1 MKRTVL
7 LAYTALF
14 ITFFVPFMQLRG
26 QTEGT
31 PPLDSAPIE
40 SLLPETSAPL
50 PATARPSTLPEESTP
65 PQTSPG
71 PAIEPAAAETPAP
84 EEIVMLLEDGTERKM
99 GMDEYVLC
107 VLAAEMPA
115 AFEPEALKAQAVAA
129 RTYAMYCAAANKHG
143 SAQVCG
149 DFGCCQAWISRDK
162 QRENWG
168 ADYDKNLEKLQAAVS
183 QTQGEYLAYEG
194 APVFAAFHSSSAGKT
209 EDCGRVWNPRPYLV
223 SVDSPETAED
233 VPNYIS
239 RLDCA
244 PLDFRDTILSA
255 CPDADFS
262 GSEAEWIGE
271 ILRDESGR
279 VESAELGGVTI
290 KGTELRSLFSLR
302 STAFT
307 LEYSGGRFIFT
318 VTGFGHGVGMS
329 QYGAN
334 VMAKNGADYAEILAH
349 YYPGAVLVK

>member
-40 SLLPETSAPL
+40 SLLPETSVPL

-65 PQTSPG
+65 PQTSPS

-168 ADYDKNLEKLQAAVS
+168 ADYDKNLEKLQDAVS

-279 VESAELGGVTI
+279 VESAELGGATI
-290 KGTELRSLFSLR
+290 KGTELRRLFSLR

-307 LEYSGGRFIFT
+307 LEYSDGRIIFT

-334 VMAKNGADYAEILAH
+334 VMAKNGAGYAEILAH

>member
-26 QTEGT
+26 QSEAA
-31 PPLDSAPIE
+31 PAESAPIE
-40 SLLPETSAPL
+40 SALPTEAAPL
-50 PATARPSTLPEESTP
+50 PAPPQPGALPEESSP
-65 PQTSPG
+65 PETSPG
-71 PAIEPAAAETPAP
+71 PVIEPTAAETPAP
-84 EEIVMLLEDGTERKM
+84 EKIILLLENGTEQEM
-99 GMDEYVLC
+99 SMDEYVLG

-115 AFEPEALKAQAVAA
+115 AFESEALKAQAVAA
-129 RTYAMYCAAANKHG
+129 RTYAMYCAAADKHG
-143 SAQVCG
+143 SAQVCA
-149 DFGCCQAWISRDK
+149 DFGCCQAWISQDK
-162 QRENWG
+162 MRENWG
-168 ADYDKNLEKLQAAVS
+168 PDYDKNLEKLQDAVTL
-183 QTQGEYLAYEG
+183 TQGEYLAYEG

-209 EDCGRVWNPRPYLV
+209 EDCGAVWNPRPYLV
-223 SVDSPETAED
+223 SVDSPETADD

-262 GSEAEWIGE
+262 GNEADWIGE
-271 ILRDESGR
+271 IVLDGSGR
-279 VESAELGGVTI
+279 VESAELGGVQI

-307 LEYSGGRFIFT
+307 LEYTGGRFIFT
-318 VTGFGHGVGMS
+318 VAGFGHGVGMS

-334 VMAKNGADYAEILAH
+334 VMAKKGADYAGILTH
-349 YYPGAVLVK
+349 YYPGAVLVR

>member
-1 MKRTVL
+1 MKKTVL

-14 ITFFVPFMQLRG
+14 ITLFAPFMQLRA

-31 PPLDSAPIE
+31 PPVE
-40 SLLPETSAPL
+40 SQSVSSPLPQESEPL
-50 PATARPSTLPEESTP
+50 PAPPQPSTLPEESSP
-65 PQTSPG
+65 PETSPS
-71 PAIEPAAAETPAP
+71 PAIEPAAEKPAP
-84 EEIVMLLEDGTERKM
+84 EEIVLLLEDGTEQKM
-99 GMDEYVLC
+99 GMDEYVLG

-129 RTYAMYCAAANKHG
+129 RTYAMYCADGNKHG

-149 DFGCCQAWISRDK
+149 DFGCCQAWISQDK

-168 ADYDKNLEKLQAAVS
+168 ADYDKNRLKLQTAVS
-183 QTQGEYLAYEG
+183 QTGGEYLVYEG

-209 EDCGRVWNPRPYLV
+209 EDCGAVWNPRPYLV
-223 SVDSPETAED
+223 SVESPETADD

-244 PLDFRDTILSA
+244 PLDFRDTILSV

-262 GSEAEWIGE
+262 GDEADWIGE
-271 ILRDESGR
+271 ISRDDSGR
-279 VESAELGGVTI
+279 VESAELGGMTI

-307 LEYSGGRFIFT
+307 LEYTGGRFIFT

-334 VMAKNGADYAEILAH
+334 VMAKNGSGYAEILAH
-349 YYPGAVLVK
+349 YYPGAALVK

>member
-1 MKRTVL
+1 MKKTVL

-14 ITFFVPFMQLRG
+14 ITLFVPFMQLRA
-26 QTEGT
+26 QTEPVLPEPSAAIT
-31 PPLDSAPIE
+31 SPEPSASAPA
-40 SLLPETSAPL
+40 SVPPDGSPCPETSPL
-50 PATARPSTLPEESTP
+50 PA
-65 PQTSPG
+65 PQ
-71 PAIEPAAAETPAP
+71 PAEAAADAP
-84 EEIVMLLEDGTERKM
+84 EEIVLLLPDGTEQILPLQ
-99 GMDEYVLC
+99 DYVLG

-129 RTYAMYCAAANKHG
+129 RTYGMYCAAADKHG
-143 SAQVCG
+143 TAQVCG
-149 DFGCCQAWISRDK
+149 DFACCQAWISEEK
-162 QRENWG
+162 MRENWG
-168 ADYDKNLEKLQAAVS
+168 GSYDTNADKLRRAVAE
-183 QTQGEYLAYEG
+183 TEGEYLAYEG

-209 EDCGRVWNPRPYLV
+209 EDCGAVWNPRPYLV

-244 PLDFRDTILSA
+244 PLDFRDTVLSA
-255 CPDADFS
+255 RPEADFS
-262 GSEAEWIGE
+262 GDESEWVGE
-271 ILRDESGR
+271 IVRDGSGR
-279 VESAELGGVTI
+279 VESAVLGGAAL

-307 LEYSGGRFIFT
+307 LEYSEGRFIFT

-334 VMAKNGADYAEILAH
+334 VMAQGGASYSEILSH

>member
-26 QTEGT
+26 QSEAAPTVE
-31 PPLDSAPIE
+31 SAPVE
-40 SLLPETSAPL
+40 SAMPAESAPL
-50 PATARPSTLPEESTP
+50 PAPPQPGTLPEESTP
-65 PQTSPG
+65 PETSPG
-71 PAIEPAAAETPAP
+71 LAIVPTAAETPAP
-84 EEIVMLLEDGTERKM
+84 EEIVLLLGDGTEQKM
-99 GMDEYVLC
+99 SMDEYVLG

-115 AFEPEALKAQAVAA
+115 GFEPEALKAQAVAA
-129 RTYAMYCAAANKHG
+129 RTYAMYCAAGDKHG
-143 SAQVCG
+143 SAQVCA
-149 DFGCCQAWISRDK
+149 DFGCCQAWISQEK
-162 QRENWG
+162 MRENWG
-168 ADYDKNLEKLQAAVS
+168 ADFDKNLEKLQTAVS
-183 QTQGEYLAYEG
+183 GTTGQYLAYEG

-209 EDCGRVWNPRPYLV
+209 EDCGAVWNPRPYLV
-223 SVDSPETAED
+223 SVESPETADD

-262 GSEAEWIGE
+262 GDEAEWIGE
-271 ILRDESGR
+271 ITRDGSGR
-279 VESAELGGVTI
+279 VESAELGEVRI

-307 LEYSGGRFIFT
+307 LEYTGGRFIFT

-334 VMAKNGADYAEILAH
+334 VMAKSGADYAEILAH

>member
-1 MKRTVL
+1 MKKTVL

-26 QTEGT
+26 QTEGV
-31 PPLDSAPIE
+31 
-40 SLLPETSAPL
+40 LPEEGLSVSSPLPGESEPL
-50 PATARPSTLPEESTP
+50 PAPPQPGTLPEESSP
-65 PQTSPG
+65 PETSPSPS
-71 PAIEPAAAETPAP
+71 PAPAAAAEPAP
-84 EEIVMLLEDGTERKM
+84 KEIVLLLDDGTEQNM
-99 GMDEYVLC
+99 GLDEYVLG

-129 RTYAMYCAAANKHG
+129 RTYAMYCAAADKHG

-149 DFGCCQAWISRDK
+149 DFGCCQAWISQEK
-162 QRENWG
+162 MRENWG
-168 ADYDKNLEKLQAAVS
+168 ADFDMNLAKLQTAVTL
-183 QTQGEYLAYEG
+183 TQGEYLAYEG

-209 EDCGRVWNPRPYLV
+209 EDCGKVWNPRPYLV
-223 SVDSPETAED
+223 SVDSPETAND

-244 PLDFRDTILSA
+244 PLDFRDIVLSS

-262 GSEAEWIGE
+262 GDEAEWVGE
-271 ILRDESGR
+271 IIRDESGR
-279 VESAELGGVTI
+279 VESAELGGVKI
-290 KGTELRSLFSLR
+290 KGTQLRSLFSLR
-302 STAFT
+302 STAFI
-307 LEYSGGRFIFT
+307 LEYTGGRFIFT

-334 VMAKNGADYAEILAH
+334 VMAKNGSDYAEILTH

>member
-26 QTEGT
+26 QTEAA
-31 PPLDSAPIE
+31 PPLE
-40 SLLPETSAPL
+40 SPAMESPL
-50 PATARPSTLPEESTP
+50 PAESQPLPAPPQASTLPEESSP
-65 PQTSPG
+65 PETSPA
-71 PAIEPAAAETPAP
+71 PAIEPAMAESPAP
-84 EEIVMLLEDGTERKM
+84 EEIVLLLEDGRSQSM
-99 GMDEYVLC
+99 DMDEYVLG

-115 AFEPEALKAQAVAA
+115 GFEPEALKAQAVAA
-129 RTYAMYCAAANKHG
+129 RTYAMYCAAGNKHG
-143 SAQVCG
+143 SAQVCA
-149 DFGCCQAWISRDK
+149 DFGCCQAWISQDK
-162 QRENWG
+162 LRENWG
-168 ADYDKNLEKLQAAVS
+168 GDYEKNLEKLRSAVS
-183 QTQGEYLAYEG
+183 ETSGEYLSYEG

-209 EDCGRVWNPRPYLV
+209 EDCGQVWNPRPYLV
-223 SVDSPETAED
+223 SVDSPETAQD

-244 PLDFRDTILSA
+244 PLDFRDTVLSA
-255 CPDADFS
+255 CPEADFS
-262 GSEAEWIGE
+262 GDEAGWIGE
-271 ILRDESGR
+271 IVRDDSGR
-279 VESAELGGVTI
+279 VASAELGGVKI

-307 LEYSGGRFIFT
+307 LEYSDGRFIFT

-334 VMAKNGADYAEILAH
+334 VMAKSGAGYAGILTH
-349 YYPGAVLVK
+349 YYPGAALVK